1 MVEFSYDN
9 MTSLFST
16 YKIPKKCIKY
26 MDPKN
31 SLVNLFKGIF
41 ACYDNKKS
49 KFLPH
54 KTIVVN
60 EKHTEVMGVLIK
72 DLEGNYKITNFNN

>member
-1 MVEFSYDN
+1 
-9 MTSLFST
+9 
-16 YKIPKKCIKY
+16 

-31 SLVNLFKGIF
+31 SPVNLFKGIF

-54 KTIVVN
+54 KT
-60 EKHTEVMGVLIK
+60 M
-72 DLEGNYKITNFNN
+72 